1 MLTPR
6 IEIFSRKYFIGKSM
20 KMNFAN
26 NRTVDLWKSF
36 MPRKKEIENTIG
48 QELYSMQI
56 YSVDFFQQFD
66 PLKEFEKM
74 AMVEVKEV
82 TQVPN
87 EMIRVVLPK
96 GLYAVFNYVGLPG
109 NAENT
114 FR

>member
-48 QELYSMQI
+48 QELY
-56 YSVDFFQQFD
+56 
-66 PLKEFEKM
+66 
-74 AMVEVKEV
+74 
-82 TQVPN
+82 
-87 EMIRVVLPK
+87 
-96 GLYAVFNYVGLPG
+96 
-109 NAENT
+109 
-114 FR
+114 